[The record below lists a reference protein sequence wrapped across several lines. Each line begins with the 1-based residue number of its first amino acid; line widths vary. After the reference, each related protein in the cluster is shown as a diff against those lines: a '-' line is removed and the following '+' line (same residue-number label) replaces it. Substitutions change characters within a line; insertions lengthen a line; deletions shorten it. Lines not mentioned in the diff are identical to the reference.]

1 MMETG
6 VEAFAKGYAA
16 MGAVREDMASQDIL
30 KSLYAGQDVGEIAK
44 DPTKAAATLNQ
55 ASAIAGSR
63 GYASLAHSF
72 QKQAGDLNKNVQ
84 EQQLGDI
91 KVKQARLNYADQML
105 QGLPDNPSNEELTN
119 AFAGI
124 TDETAQ
130 MHIQA
135 IIRNNNIQQPQKKQL
150 LDRMSKTVSQNLA
163 ADGLA
168 LKAELGEAKLELEQ
182 SKLLLREKNAANK
195 QIKPAREATA
205 GAIKR
210 QSATLK
216 DELGDVLVKDKSGE
230 LVPMTD
236 AQRATVASR
245 IENEGRQRFKNNPGA
260 YSNQQEAVD
269 EARDDI
275 IAEDFPETTTKST
288 FLGMG
293 IPGTS
298 SKERVYKPKGS
309 EKATKEAKP
318 SKGKFTAEQESW
330 ISRAMEANPEMSR
343 DEIIKEGQKLKKLP
357 SSK

>member
-1 MMETG
+1 METG

-30 KSLYAGQDVGEIAK
+30 KSLYAGQDAAEIAK

-72 QKQAGDLNKNVQ
+72 QKQAGDLTKNVQ
-84 EQQLGDI
+84 EQQINDI
-91 KVKQARLNYADQML
+91 KVKQSRLNYADQML
-105 QGLPDNPSNEELTN
+105 QGLPDNASNEELTN

-135 IIRNNNIQQPQKKQL
+135 IIRNPKLPQEQKKQL

-182 SKLLLREKNAANK
+182 SKLLLRQKNAANK
-195 QIKPAREATA
+195 QIKPAREASA

-210 QSATLK
+210 QSASLK
-216 DELGDVLVKDKSGE
+216 DELGDVLVKDKSGD

-245 IENEGRQRFKNNPGA
+245 IENEGRQRYKNDPGA
-260 YSNQQEAVD
+260 YANVQEAVD

-275 IAEDFPETTTKST
+275 IAEDFPETSTKST
-288 FLGMG
+288 FLGIG
-293 IPGTS
+293 VPFSG
-298 SKERVYKPKGS
+298 SKERVYKPKG
-309 EKATKEAKP
+309 EQKAPAKEAK
-318 SKGKFTAEQESW
+318 GKYSAEQESW
-330 ISRAMEANPEMSR
+330 IARAMKANPDMSR
-343 DEIIKEGQKLKKLP
+343 DEIIKEGKRLKKL
-357 SSK
+357 